1 MERARIHSLGL
12 QWDHK
17 RDWDKR
23 GWQGMAWRGAAR
35 RGTKFTLGKMPHKYR
50 VKVPAGAFC
59 SSKRAKL
66 RKQQRAFADRSRS
79 FLYPVANAL
88 RQEIIELRKT
98 EEQEAA
104 RFELLAAPLAAP
116 PPPFP

>member
-1 MERARIHSLGL
+1 MGARARIHSHGS
-12 QWDHK
+12 QWGRK
-17 RDWDKR
+17 RGKR
-23 GWQGMAWRGAAR
+23 GWQGLAGHGGVAWR
-35 RGTKFTLGKMPHKYR
+35 RGKFTLGKMPHKYR